1 MAILTLLGNEY
12 DVRIKRHPN
21 AYFDEY
27 VKTGNRDKNNATQCD
42 RYIVGE
48 EGVTYKI
55 EATLKKGFTF
65 SICTGFRV
73 KLMFPGQQ
81 EAVSYIC
88 IHTGICGLQLGRQ
101 KILGTRFAIRSLVM
115 GSSRECYCLK
125 VDS

>member
-88 IHTGICGLQLGRQ
+88 IHRSADHQGGL
-101 KILGTRFAIRSLVM
+101 KEDMT
-115 GSSRECYCLK
+115 
-125 VDS
+125 